1 MVERTLQLN
10 SVFHCLS
17 NATRRDILHRIAK
30 KELSVGQVARNYNL
44 TFAAVSKHIKVLEK
58 SGLVVKHKRGKEH
71 IIRAVPQELKAMENY
86 LRFYVKL
93 WEQKFDRLE
102 EVLEIEKLQILQTYN
117 IKIEEDKKYERR
129 KKE

>member
-1 MVERTLQLN
+1 M
-10 SVFHCLS
+10 
-17 NATRRDILHRIAK
+17 
-30 KELSVGQVARNYNL
+30 GQVARNYNL

>member
-1 MVERTLQLN
+1 
-10 SVFHCLS
+10 
-17 NATRRDILHRIAK
+17 
-30 KELSVGQVARNYNL
+30 VGQVARNYNL